1 MELSLVI
8 PVWNDQEGLDRLL
21 QQAGQS
27 GLFSDIVIVDDASE
41 PPVAL
46 TSCPA
51 ALTDRVTL
59 LRSDQQRG
67 AGHARNLGLQ
77 HVRGSH
83 LIFFDSDDLLG
94 IDFPR
99 IVALASESLVR
110 GEAFDFLIF
119 RHNDSRITGSGGSG
133 TFAGEERHW
142 QAVEANEA
150 LAPLG
155 QTKATL
161 LCSLSAY
168 PWNKIYS
175 TTFLRDN
182 GIRCTETMVHND
194 LELHWTSFITAK
206 TILYSVLIG
215 AEHFVA
221 EGGNRLTNRRSAE
234 RLEVFRTF
242 TNVMDR
248 MTAKGDLD
256 SLQFLLPFLRF
267 AHALLGWIEDN
278 VDESF
283 HPALQDRARAFFL
296 AHLSRDQMVHVA
308 YHDPGLA
315 KRIIATILKGQLS

>member
-21 QQAGQS
+21 QQVAQS
-27 GLFSDIVIVDDASE
+27 GLFSDIVVVDDASE
-41 PPVAL
+41 PPVGLA
-46 TSCPA
+46 SCPA
-51 ALTDRVTL
+51 ALADRITL
-59 LRSDQQRG
+59 LRCDQQRG

-77 HVRGSH
+77 HARGSH

-94 IDFPR
+94 VDFPR
-99 IVALASESLVR
+99 IVALAKTTLDR
-110 GEAFDFLIF
+110 GETFDFLIF
-119 RHNDSRITGSGGSG
+119 RHDDSRITGFGGSG

-142 QAVEANEA
+142 QAVGASEA
-150 LAPLG
+150 LAPLLRS
-155 QTKATL
+155 KATV

-175 TTFLRDN
+175 TAFLRDN
-182 GIRCTETMVHND
+182 DIRCTETMVHND
-194 LELHWTSFITAK
+194 LELHWTSFIAAR
-206 TILYSVLIG
+206 TILHSVLIG

-242 TNVMDR
+242 TNVMAR
-248 MTAKGDLD
+248 ITAKGDLD
-256 SLQFLLPFLRF
+256 SLQFLLPFLRS
-267 AHALLGWIEDN
+267 AHALLGWIQAN

-296 AHLSRDQMVHVA
+296 AHLSRDQMVHIA
-308 YHDPGLA
+308 YHDPALA
-315 KRIIATILKGQLS
+315 KRIIGTILKGQLS